1 MSMNTYI
8 IKDANGNELNRI
20 VADSE
25 FVMTN
30 YDFYELAPEPEVETP
45 AEPLRWPL
53 IDFRKR
59 FTADEKVALYQ
70 ATETDIMIKIFMDDL
85 AATPV
90 VAQDDPELNQGIAYV
105 VAQGILTLERAR
117 EILHNPTFSIE

>member
-1 MSMNTYI
+1 MPTYI
-8 IKDANGNELNRI
+8 IKDENGEEINRI
-20 VADSE
+20 VASAD
-25 FVMTN
+25 FVADN
-30 YDFYELAPEPEVETP
+30 YEFYEQVPEPEIETTP
-45 AEPLRWPL
+45 EPTRWPL

-59 FTADEKVALYQ
+59 FYTAEKVALYQ

-117 EILHNPTFSIE
+117 EILDNPTFSIE

>member
-1 MSMNTYI
+1 MPTYI
-8 IKDANGNELNRI
+8 IKDTNGEEINRI
-20 VADSE
+20 VASE
-25 FVMTN
+25 NFVADN
-30 YDFYELAPEPEVETP
+30 YDFYEQAPDPIITTTP
-45 AEPLRWPL
+45 EPLRWPL

-59 FTADEKVALYQ
+59 FYTAEKVALYQ

-85 AATPV
+85 EATPV

-117 EILHNPTFSIE
+117 EILDNPTFSIE